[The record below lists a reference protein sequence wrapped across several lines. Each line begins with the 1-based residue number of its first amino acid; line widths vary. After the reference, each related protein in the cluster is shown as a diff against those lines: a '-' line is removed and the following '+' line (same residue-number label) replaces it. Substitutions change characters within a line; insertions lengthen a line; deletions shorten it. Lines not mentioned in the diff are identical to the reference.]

1 VRIGRLW
8 CIRYAF
14 VHAGATADIRTECLT
29 TKSAIFIGDAEPS
42 PVFLAVWVAK
52 CCSHTSKL
60 AEFFVQ
66 LLDEL
71 LVWWMRHTVLLR

>member
-1 VRIGRLW
+1 
-8 CIRYAF
+8 
-14 VHAGATADIRTECLT
+14 
-29 TKSAIFIGDAEPS
+29 
-42 PVFLAVWVAK
+42 LAVWVAK